1 MNLQEEDAGKYSL
14 AKFVKV
20 LLNRNFFFAPF
31 FMQYQILTDYQYV
44 TQFAREIFKNKKCCI
59 FSF

>member
-44 TQFAREIFKNKKCCI
+44 TQFAREI
-59 FSF
+59 

>member
-31 FMQYQILTDYQYV
+31 FYFNHISTDYQCV
-44 TQFAREIFKNKKCCI
+44 MQFAREI
-59 FSF
+59 